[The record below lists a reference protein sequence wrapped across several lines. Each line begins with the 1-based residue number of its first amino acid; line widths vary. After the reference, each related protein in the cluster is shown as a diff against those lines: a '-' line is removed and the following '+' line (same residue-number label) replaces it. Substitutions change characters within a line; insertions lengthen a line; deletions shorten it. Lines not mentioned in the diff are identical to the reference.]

1 MDPTMYHLGFGTWML
16 LFIPGLL
23 LGLYAQMRLNSTY
36 SHYSQVGN
44 RAGLTGAEAAREI
57 LAQAGMRNMPVQE
70 VPGHLTDHYDPIH
83 KRLCLSSENFHGTS
97 IAAIGVAAH
106 EAGHALQHKA
116 AYGPLNFRMLLVPVT
131 GIATNASIVLSM
143 FGLMMNAKVLALA
156 GVVIYGALC
165 LFHLVTLPVEYDAS
179 RRAKDQLYAL
189 GMIDPAERAGVSR
202 VLNAAAL
209 TYVAALVTALLTL
222 LKFILIL
229 RANDRDSR

>member
-1 MDPTMYHLGFGTWML
+1 MYHLGFGNWIL

-44 RAGLTGAEAAREI
+44 RAGLSGAEAAREI
-57 LAQAGMRNMPVQE
+57 LNQAGLRQMPVQE
-70 VPGHLTDHYDPIH
+70 VPGHLTDHYDPIR
-83 KRLCLSSENFHGTS
+83 KRLCLSSENYHGTS

-116 AYGPLNFRMLLVPVT
+116 AYAPLNFRMLLVPVT
-131 GIATNASIVLSM
+131 GIATNASIMLSM
-143 FGLMMNAKVLALA
+143 FGVMMNAQIFALA
-156 GVVIYGALC
+156 GVIIYGALC

-189 GMIDPAERAGVSR
+189 GMIDQTERAGVSR

-222 LKFILIL
+222 LKFIIIL
-229 RANDRDSR
+229 RGNNRDSR